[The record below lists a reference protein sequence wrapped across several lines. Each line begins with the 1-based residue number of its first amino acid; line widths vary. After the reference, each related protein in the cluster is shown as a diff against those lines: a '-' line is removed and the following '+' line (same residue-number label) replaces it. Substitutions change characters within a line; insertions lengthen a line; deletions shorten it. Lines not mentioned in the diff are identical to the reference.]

1 MGASNN
7 KKVPY
12 LRKVDTAKSAELTSG
27 VCFAFGDNCN
37 IFFNDGREIGRLEY
51 VGGPG
56 PGMQFKVEG
65 KPDSIP
71 GDISS
76 KYVELLS
83 WQGVPVPMMD

>member
-1 MGASNN
+1 
-7 KKVPY
+7 
-12 LRKVDTAKSAELTSG
+12 
-27 VCFAFGDNCN
+27 
-37 IFFNDGREIGRLEY
+37 
-51 VGGPG
+51 
-56 PGMQFKVEG
+56 MQFKVEG